1 MLSRSTRRLVS
12 SPLQM
17 HARCMATTRYRSTRG
32 GQTGLKFDETVLQ
45 GLGRDRGLM
54 VPEDIPSFPAGAPE
68 CWRGLKFEELAYEVM
83 SLYIGPDDIPA
94 ANLKDII
101 NRSYAT
107 FRDEDVTPVVPISDG
122 LHTLELFHGPTFA
135 FKDVAL
141 QFLGNLFEYLLAQ
154 RPGASIT
161 VLGATSGDTGSSAIH
176 GLRGKAGVECFIM
189 YPEGRTSRTQE
200 LQMISVTDPN
210 IHNISL
216 RGTFDDCQAIVKAC
230 FNDPEFRDT
239 HNLAAVNSI
248 NWARILAQ
256 MVYYVHAYLKV
267 TTPPAAGAAP
277 QKVSFSVPTGNFGD
291 ILAGY
296 YAKRMG
302 LPVDQLIVAT
312 NKNDILNRFF
322 AHGGDYSLDKNGVA
336 ETITPSMDIGVSSN
350 FERFLFHCAGD
361 DPAVMKELM
370 TNFEATGVLNP
381 PASLVQAAKDE
392 MCSASV
398 DDEEILAT
406 VKQVYGA
413 SDGYTLDPHSAI
425 GVRAAQVMRPAGATT
440 PMVCLACAHWAKF
453 PDATQRALGADS
465 FKELVVPEPLA
476 SLHKL
481 PTRVS
486 SQPYEIKAVQE
497 FVKKTVAARQ

>member
-1 MLSRSTRRLVS
+1 MRRAGMLSRSTRRLVS

-302 LPVDQLIVAT
+302 LPGETPPLELGHTCHTCRPLRGPSRPFEALRGPSRLFEAPRQP
-312 NKNDILNRFF
+312 RG
-322 AHGGDYSLDKNGVA
+322 AHAHPPFRCSRGAPVPDPRRPV
-336 ETITPSMDIGVSSN
+336 T
-350 FERFLFHCAGD
+350 R
-361 DPAVMKELM
+361 DPA
-370 TNFEATGVLNP
+370 T
-381 PASLVQAAKDE
+381 PAPS
-392 MCSASV
+392 
-398 DDEEILAT
+398 
-406 VKQVYGA
+406 
-413 SDGYTLDPHSAI
+413 
-425 GVRAAQVMRPAGATT
+425 R
-440 PMVCLACAHWAKF
+440 
-453 PDATQRALGADS
+453 TQLTS
-465 FKELVVPEPLA
+465 
-476 SLHKL
+476 
-481 PTRVS
+481 
-486 SQPYEIKAVQE
+486 
-497 FVKKTVAARQ
+497 